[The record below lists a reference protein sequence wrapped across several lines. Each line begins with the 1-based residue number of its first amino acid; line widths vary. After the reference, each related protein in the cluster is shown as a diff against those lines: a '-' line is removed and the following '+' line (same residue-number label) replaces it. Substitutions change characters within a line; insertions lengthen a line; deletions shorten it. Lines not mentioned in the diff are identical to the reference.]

1 MREYLLLAL
10 VASAVT
16 YLLVPPVRAFA
27 LRIGAAPEVRE
38 RDVHKVPIPRLGG
51 LAMFGGLAAGL
62 LVATRL
68 PYVGHALASGQTG
81 STLAALLAA
90 GGLIVVTGFLDDWL
104 GMDAI
109 VKLGG
114 QIAAGGLL
122 VYFGMYI
129 QWLPLP
135 EFMGGPL
142 SLDTNLQTILTI
154 LVVVVVI
161 NAVNFVDGLDG
172 LAAGIVGIAAMATFA
187 YSVALSQIGSGSR
200 INVTAAIA
208 AILIGMC
215 VGFLPHNFHPAKIFM
230 GDTGAM
236 LIGLLLATSLV
247 TIASSVDTS
256 SKEINEFPVILPL
269 ILPVAVMIL
278 PLADLVMAV
287 VRRTSAGLSPFA
299 PDRGHLHHRL
309 LDIGHSHR
317 RSVLIMYAWT
327 FLFAFAIVGL
337 SIQGVPLV
345 LFPLTVLLAVLVLI
359 MMALPRWRAR
369 RDALRYRKIGAHAA
383 GRRPSGAFPAPV
395 TPAPEVAV
403 PGQAR
408 TGQHA
413 SGPSAQ
419 GPAVPGRA
427 ASGPPAHGSGAQGH
441 GAQGPGAQGPG
452 AQGPGVPGS
461 VTPGPVLPGHGVP
474 GQGVPGQGVPGSPTA
489 PPTHRA
495 NTTTL

>member
-1 MREYLLLAL
+1 VREYLLLAL

-62 LVATRL
+62 LVASRL

-81 STLAALLAA
+81 NTLAALLAA

-278 PLADLVMAV
+278 PLADLIMAV
-287 VRRTSAGLSPFA
+287 IRRTSAGLSPFA

-369 RDALRYRKIGAHAA
+369 RDALRYRKIGAHAV

-395 TPAPEVAV
+395 PTPGAETVV

-408 TGQHA
+408 TGQDAFGPSAQGPAGPGRAA

-419 GPAVPGRA
+419 GPGT
-427 ASGPPAHGSGAQGH
+427 
-441 GAQGPGAQGPG
+441 QGP
-452 AQGPGVPGS
+452 
-461 VTPGPVLPGHGVP
+461 GVP
-474 GQGVPGQGVPGSPTA
+474 GQGVPGQGGPGHAVPGPPTA